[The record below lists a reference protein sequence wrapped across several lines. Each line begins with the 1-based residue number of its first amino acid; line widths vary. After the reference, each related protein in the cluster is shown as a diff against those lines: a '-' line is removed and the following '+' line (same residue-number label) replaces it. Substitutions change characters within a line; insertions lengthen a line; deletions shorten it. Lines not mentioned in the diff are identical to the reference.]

1 MEYKSKRLH
10 QLLESLLSDSELRSW
25 TVHNNKFGTSVTIR
39 FSNGRPSLQHDHG
52 MQSTRETESVS
63 ESGENV
69 GASSTQL
76 FKPAS
81 KYTINRDKQRMNDF
95 VERRNTRS
103 QSRLKQCDSHELPRS
118 NDNDLV
124 ATSHISPVA
133 VEPEYENESDNQSEA
148 HSTCNDGSDIDDV
161 GLMSWRGLTFR
172 PRTRPLERLMT
183 TTNVHSN
190 SDASDG
196 HDSCDSDGS
205 LNESS
210 TNITDS
216 YGTALGKAMGEAI
229 SKALKAEPWPWLE
242 ETETKTVQSST
253 SNGSVT

>member
-161 GLMSWRGLTFR
+161 GLM
-172 PRTRPLERLMT
+172 T
-183 TTNVHSN
+183 TTNEHSN
-190 SDASDG
+190 SDASDE
-196 HDSCDSDGS
+196 HVSCDSDGH
-205 LNESS
+205 
-210 TNITDS
+210 
-216 YGTALGKAMGEAI
+216 YGSALGKALGEAI
-229 SKALKAEPWPWLE
+229 SKALKAEPWPTPWLE
-242 ETETKTVQSST
+242 ETETKTAQSST